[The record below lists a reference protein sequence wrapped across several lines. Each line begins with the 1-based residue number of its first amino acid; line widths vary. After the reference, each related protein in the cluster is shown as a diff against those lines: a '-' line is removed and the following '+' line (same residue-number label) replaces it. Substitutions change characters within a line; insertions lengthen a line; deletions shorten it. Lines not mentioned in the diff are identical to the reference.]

1 MSLLRSLNV
10 LVVDDQEHMLTIAST
25 ILRAAGIRSVY
36 EASDGAAAL
45 SILGSKPVDLALVDY
60 NMFPLDGDELTRRVR
75 TGADGGNIYLPI
87 IMMSGHAE
95 KSRIHAAR
103 DAGVTEFLAK
113 PLTANSIIERI
124 KAVILNP
131 RPFVKIDTYCG
142 PCRRR
147 KEAANYDGPLRRG
160 VESDQ
165 SFSAA

>member
-10 LVVDDQEHMLTIAST
+10 LVVDDHEHMLTIAST

-75 TGADGGNIYLPI
+75 TGADGANIYMPI

-160 VESDQ
+160 VDSGR